1 VHSSR
6 EALLK
11 VYLLSL
17 GAGLLVGIIY
27 SLINVRSPAPPV
39 VALVGLLGILVGE
52 QIPPLV
58 KSFWQKEPPTQSWSH
73 QVRPHVFGHLPEG
86 ARSSR
91 QTADAQRR
99 TS

>member
-1 VHSSR
+1 M
-6 EALLK
+6 K

-52 QIPPLV
+52 QIPPLI

-73 QVRPHVFGHLPEG
+73 QVRPHVFGHMPQG
-86 ARSSR
+86 ARPSE
-91 QTADAQRR
+91 QTADAQDKA
-99 TS
+99 S